1 LLGWQSLVILLLSKD
16 RPGHGGGVI
25 RKRGSG
31 LQVQVYAGRDPL
43 TGRKRWVSRQVP
55 GQTKAA
61 YRQAK
66 KVEAELLEQVDR
78 GEQRGSRT
86 RTVGELV
93 ERWFTW
99 RQQVKPI
106 SPVTVA
112 NYRGAIDRYILP
124 TLGRAKVREVDAATL
139 DALYAQV
146 RAHGGRCRACWQR
159 IRRGGPPLRAGERYR
174 PQPDAEEQVHEPDC
188 ARGWPLSA
196 SAVREVH
203 TVLSG
208 AFKQAV
214 AWGWAGHNPAK
225 LATPPSAGKSGV
237 SPPHARDVARLLAA
251 AMAEDPE
258 LGLFL
263 RLAVVLGARRGELV
277 GLKWR
282 DVDLDGG
289 AVLIA
294 SSVAR
299 VAGRPLLDKDT
310 KTHAKRRVA
319 IGAET
324 VELLRA
330 HRLRQAETAL
340 ACGVSLPPG
349 AYVFS
354 RTADAGK
361 PISPEWISHRLQELT
376 ARLGVRCRLH
386 HLRHFMVTQLVAG
399 GVDLRTVS
407 GRAGHA
413 DGHMTL
419 GTYAHFQQAQDRH
432 AAEFMDELLVAAA
445 TDSR

>member
-1 LLGWQSLVILLLSKD
+1 
-16 RPGHGGGVI
+16 VI

-43 TGRKRWVSRQVP
+43 TGRKRWVSRQIP
-55 GQTKAA
+55 GQTKAS

-66 KVEAELLEQVDR
+66 KVEAELLEQIDR

-124 TLGRAKVREVDAATL
+124 ALGRAKVREVDAATL

-146 RAHGGRCRACWQR
+146 RAHGGKCRACWQR
-159 IRRGGPPLRAGERYR
+159 IRRSEPPLRAGERYR
-174 PQPDAEEQVHEPDC
+174 VQPGADEQVHEPDC

-208 AFKQAV
+208 AFKQAM

-237 SPPHARDVARLLAA
+237 SPPAAGDVARLLAA

-263 RLAVVLGARRGELV
+263 RLAVVLGARRGELI

-289 AVLIA
+289 AVLIV

-299 VAGRPLLDKDT
+299 VVGRPLLDKDT

-319 IGAET
+319 IGGET

-330 HRLRQAETAL
+330 HRLRQAEVAL
-340 ACGVSLPPG
+340 ACGASLPPD

-354 RTADAGK
+354 RTADASK
-361 PISPEWISHRLQELT
+361 PISPEWISHRLQDLA

-386 HLRHFMVTQLVAG
+386 DLRHFMVTQLVAG

-432 AAEFMDELLVAAA
+432 AAEFMDELLVAAV

>member
-1 LLGWQSLVILLLSKD
+1 
-16 RPGHGGGVI
+16 VI
-25 RKRGSG
+25 RKRRDRAG

-78 GEQRGSRT
+78 GEQRGSPT

-99 RQQVKPI
+99 RQQVRPI

-112 NYRGAIDRYILP
+112 NYRGAIDRYLLP
-124 TLGRAKVREVDAATL
+124 ALGRAKVREVDAATL

-146 RAHGGRCRACWQR
+146 RAHGGKCRHCWTR
-159 IRRGGPPLRAGERYR
+159 IRRGEPPRRAGERYR
-174 PQPDAEEQVHEPDC
+174 PRPGADEQVHEPDC
-188 ARGWPLSA
+188 VRGWALSA

-214 AWGWAGHNPAK
+214 AWGWTGHNPAK
-225 LATPPSAGKSGV
+225 LATPPSSGKGGV
-237 SPPHARDVARLLAA
+237 SPPAARDVARLLTA

-263 RLAVVLGARRGELV
+263 RLAVVLGARRGELC

-282 DVDLDGG
+282 EVDLDGG
-289 AVLIA
+289 EVLIA
-294 SSVAR
+294 GSVAR

-324 VELLRA
+324 VELLKA

-340 ACGVSLPPG
+340 ACGVSLPPD

-354 RTADAGK
+354 RTADASK
-361 PISPEWISHRLQELT
+361 PVSPEWITHRLQDLT
-376 ARLGVRCRLH
+376 DRLGVRARLH
-386 HLRHFMVTQLVAG
+386 DLRHFMVTQLVAG

-419 GTYAHFQQAQDRH
+419 GTYAHFQQAQDRQ

>member
-1 LLGWQSLVILLLSKD
+1 LLGWQSLVILL
-16 RPGHGGGVI
+16 PGEQGRLGGRVI

-43 TGRKRWVSRQVP
+43 TGRKRWISRQVP
-55 GQTKAA
+55 GQTKASH
-61 YRQAK
+61 RQAK

-78 GEQRGSRT
+78 GEHRGSRT

-99 RQQVKPI
+99 RQQVRPI
-106 SPVTVA
+106 SPITVR

-124 TLGRAKVREVDAATL
+124 ALGRAKVREVDAATL
-139 DALYAQV
+139 DSLYAQV
-146 RAHGGRCRACWQR
+146 RAHGGKCRLCWQR
-159 IRRGGPPLRAGERYR
+159 IRRREPPMRAGERYR
-174 PQPDAEEQVHEPDC
+174 PRPGADEQVHQPDC

-196 SAVREVH
+196 SAVQEVH

-214 AWGWAGHNPAK
+214 VWGWAGHNPAK
-225 LATPPSAGKSGV
+225 LATAPAAGRSGA
-237 SPPHARDVARLLAA
+237 SPPDAKAVARLLTAA
-251 AMAEDPE
+251 IEQDPE
-258 LGLFL
+258 MGLFL
-263 RLAVVLGARRGELV
+263 RLAVVLGARRGELC

-282 DVDLDGG
+282 DVEQDDGE
-289 AVLIA
+289 VLIA
-294 SSVAR
+294 SSVVR
-299 VAGRPLLDKDT
+299 LAGRPLLDKDT

-319 IGAET
+319 VGGET
-324 VELLRA
+324 VELLKA

-340 ACGVSLPPG
+340 GFGVSLPPD

-354 RTADAGK
+354 RAADASK
-361 PISPEWISHRLQELT
+361 PISPDGVSHRLQDLA

-386 HLRHFMVTQLVAG
+386 DLRHFMVTQLVAG
-399 GVDLRTVS
+399 GVDWRTVS
-407 GRAGHA
+407 GRVGHA

>member
-1 LLGWQSLVILLLSKD
+1 
-16 RPGHGGGVI
+16 VI
-25 RKRGSG
+25 RKRRDG

-55 GQTKAA
+55 GQTKAS

-78 GEQRGSRT
+78 GEQRGSRST
-86 RTVGELV
+86 TVGELV
-93 ERWFTW
+93 ERWVAW
-99 RQQVKPI
+99 RQQVRPI

-124 TLGRAKVREVDAATL
+124 ALGRAKVREIDAATL

-146 RAHGGRCRACWQR
+146 RAHGGKCRVCWQR
-159 IRRGGPPLRAGERYR
+159 IRRGEAPLRAGERYR
-174 PQPDAEEQVHEPDC
+174 PRPGADEHIHEPDC
-188 ARGWPLSA
+188 ARGRSLSA

-208 AFKQAV
+208 AFKQAT

-225 LATPPSAGKSGV
+225 LATPPTTGRTGV
-237 SPPHARDVARLLAA
+237 SPPDAASVARLLTA

-263 RLAVVLGARRGELV
+263 RLAVVLGARRGELL

-282 DVDLDGG
+282 DVDLAAGE
-289 AVLIA
+289 VLIA

-299 VAGRPLLDKDT
+299 VVGRPLLDKDT

-319 IGAET
+319 LGAET
-324 VELLRA
+324 VELLKA

-340 ACGVSLPPG
+340 AFGASLPPD
-349 AYVFS
+349 AYVLS
-354 RTADAGK
+354 RTADASK
-361 PISPEWISHRLQELT
+361 PISPEWITHRLQDLAT
-376 ARLGVRCRLH
+376 RIGVRCRLH
-386 HLRHFMVTQLVAG
+386 YLRHFMVTQLVAG

-419 GTYAHFQQAQDRH
+419 GTYAHFQQAQDRQ
-432 AAEFMDELLVAAA
+432 AAEFMDELLAASG

>member
-1 LLGWQSLVILLLSKD
+1 
-16 RPGHGGGVI
+16 VI
-25 RKRGSG
+25 RKRREG

-55 GQTKAA
+55 GQTRAA
-61 YRQAK
+61 YRLAK

-78 GEQRGSRT
+78 GEQRGARS

-93 ERWFTW
+93 ERWLEW
-99 RQQVKPI
+99 RQQVRPI

-124 TLGRAKVREVDAATL
+124 ALGRAKVREIDAATL

-146 RAHGGRCRACWQR
+146 RAHGGKCRVCWQHV
-159 IRRGGPPLRAGERYR
+159 RRGEAPLRPGERYR
-174 PQPDAEEQVHEPDC
+174 PRPGADEHVHEPDC
-188 ARGWPLSA
+188 VRGWSLSA

-225 LATPPSAGKSGV
+225 LATPPTTGRTGV
-237 SPPHARDVARLLAA
+237 SPPDAASVGRLLTA

-263 RLAVVLGARRGELV
+263 RLAVVLGARRGELL

-282 DVDLDGG
+282 DVDLAAGE
-289 AVLIA
+289 VLIA

-299 VAGRPLLDKDT
+299 VVGRPLLDKDT

-319 IGAET
+319 VGAET
-324 VELLRA
+324 VELLKA
-330 HRLRQAETAL
+330 HRRRQAETAL
-340 ACGVSLPPG
+340 AFGASLPPD
-349 AYVFS
+349 AYVLS
-354 RTADAGK
+354 RTADASK
-361 PISPEWISHRLQELT
+361 PISPEWITHRLQDLA
-376 ARLGVRCRLH
+376 ARVGMRCRLH
-386 HLRHFMVTQLVAG
+386 HLRHFMVTELVAG

-419 GTYAHFQQAQDRH
+419 GTYAHFQQAQDRQ
-432 AAEFMDELLVAAA
+432 AAEFMDELLAASG

>member
-1 LLGWQSLVILLLSKD
+1 
-16 RPGHGGGVI
+16 VI

-43 TGRKRWVSRQVP
+43 TGRKRWISRQVP
-55 GQTKAA
+55 GQTKASH
-61 YRQAK
+61 RQAK

-86 RTVGELV
+86 RTIGELV

-99 RQQVKPI
+99 RQQVRPI

-124 TLGRAKVREVDAATL
+124 ALGRAKIREVDAATL

-146 RAHGGRCRACWQR
+146 RAHGGKCRVCWQR
-159 IRRGGPPLRAGERYR
+159 IRRGEPPLRAGERYR
-174 PQPDAEEQVHEPDC
+174 PAPGVGEQVHEPDC

-225 LATPPSAGKSGV
+225 LATAPGAGKRGV
-237 SPPHARDVARLLAA
+237 SPPDAEGVARLLTA
-251 AMAEDPE
+251 AMEQDPE

-263 RLAVVLGARRGELV
+263 RLAVVLGARRGELI

-282 DVDLDGG
+282 DVDLDAG

-319 IGAET
+319 VGADT
-324 VELLRA
+324 VELLKA
-330 HRLRQAETAL
+330 HRVRQAETAL
-340 ACGVSLPPG
+340 ASGATLPAD
-349 AYVFS
+349 AYLFS
-354 RTADAGK
+354 RTADASK
-361 PISPEWISHRLQELT
+361 PISPEWITHGFGKLA
-376 ARLGVRCRLH
+376 ARLGVPARLH
-386 HLRHFMVTQLVAG
+386 DLRHFMVTQLVAG
-399 GVDLRTVS
+399 GVDWRTVS
-407 GRAGHA
+407 GRVGHA

-432 AAEFMDELLVAAA
+432 AAEFMDELLVAAV